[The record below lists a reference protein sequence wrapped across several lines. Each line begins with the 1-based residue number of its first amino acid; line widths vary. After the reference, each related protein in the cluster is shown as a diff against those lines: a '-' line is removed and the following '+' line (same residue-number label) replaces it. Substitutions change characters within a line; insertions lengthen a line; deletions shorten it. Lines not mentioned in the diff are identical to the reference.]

1 MPHRSMN
8 NAIIASVFIAMMFA
22 MGISTAYIF
31 TPSPAVI
38 YKTTEGES
46 ITDGLL
52 NDAGA
57 RRR

>member
-1 MPHRSMN
+1 MN
-8 NAIIASVFIAMMFA
+8 NAIIATVFIAMMFA
-22 MGISTAYIF
+22 MGLSTAYIF

-38 YKTTEGES
+38 FETTEGES

-52 NDAGA
+52 NEVGS